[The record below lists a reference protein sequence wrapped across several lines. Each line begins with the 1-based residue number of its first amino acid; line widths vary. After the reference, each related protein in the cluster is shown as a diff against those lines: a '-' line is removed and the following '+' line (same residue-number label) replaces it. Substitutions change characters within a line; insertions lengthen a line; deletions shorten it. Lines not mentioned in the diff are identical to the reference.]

1 MMFTLRSLL
10 WMDCTA
16 AGCVG
21 LAGLS
26 LTLAGILGPALGLP
40 SAWLVMMGCANL
52 LYAAYSLLLALAA
65 HPGIARVRFLIRAN
79 LAWAVACL
87 VMAFVASGSANWL
100 GLGYLLAEAAFV
112 GFLACLESGALK
124 RHLAAT

>member
-1 MMFTLRSLL
+1 MKLTLRNLL
-10 WMDCTA
+10 WVDCTA

-26 LTLAGILGPALGLP
+26 LTFAGFLGPALGL
-40 SAWLVMMGCANL
+40 SFAWLAMMGGANL
-52 LYAAYSLLLALAA
+52 LYAACSLSLALAV

-87 VMAFVASGSANWL
+87 VMASVASGAAHRL

-124 RHLAAT
+124 RHLLAT